1 MARLNAKYGQLPR
14 IESSEPDYNTI
25 DKWASVPWTPPPS
38 DDSDAASSESD
49 TSDGEDGVRAQDDIV
64 VLLDMAT
71 KVREQSDLIDILQAR
86 LACAEKR
93 ASAAEAALKLA
104 AERCALAVDEAFA
117 NGVGRRAA
125 RRRLAHHWVCCWN
138 EEHAIGEQM

>member
-49 TSDGEDGVRAQDDIV
+49 TSDGEDGVRAQDEIV

-71 KVREQSDLIDILQAR
+71 KVREQSDLIDILQAP
-86 LACAEKR
+86 
-93 ASAAEAALKLA
+93 ASH
-104 AERCALAVDEAFA
+104 V
-117 NGVGRRAA
+117 RRSVPPPL
-125 RRRLAHHWVCCWN
+125 RRRSSLQLRGAR
-138 EEHAIGEQM
+138 